1 MSNFIG
7 RPPFSNSLWVGIETM
22 QFHIAQ
28 TKIFL
33 RTPSFPIQGVPMN
46 NLAPMKNCPGGVQG
60 NLNWMPGYFNI
71 QVKVQNY
78 CKVYTSQWNFGRAY
92 YSCTLNYLSSNL
104 LCSLFL
110 HIYYSQVFSFHMDN
124 VLLSLFPILCPLFA
138 AFHLARSGYIDC
150 ILPKHYCSALAEFFL
165 THKSVI
171 VHKIILHMGIFRNH
185 IF

>member
-60 NLNWMPGYFNI
+60 NLNWMPGYYKFTTRSDAYLFSSDHH
-71 QVKVQNY
+71 KRHSFY
-78 CKVYTSQWNFGRAY
+78 CKV
-92 YSCTLNYLSSNL
+92 TLIDLTPPFTTRLLNTIRCISASASNL
-104 LCSLFL
+104 VHVIIKYILASLK
-110 HIYYSQVFSFHMDN
+110 
-124 VLLSLFPILCPLFA
+124 
-138 AFHLARSGYIDC
+138 RS
-150 ILPKHYCSALAEFFL
+150 
-165 THKSVI
+165 
-171 VHKIILHMGIFRNH
+171 
-185 IF
+185 

>member
-60 NLNWMPGYFNI
+60 NLNWMPRYPLLTQQSDSEI
-71 QVKVQNY
+71 LKVDCFLQN
-78 CKVYTSQWNFGRAY
+78 R
-92 YSCTLNYLSSNL
+92 L
-104 LCSLFL
+104 
-110 HIYYSQVFSFHMDN
+110 
-124 VLLSLFPILCPLFA
+124 
-138 AFHLARSGYIDC
+138 
-150 ILPKHYCSALAEFFL
+150 
-165 THKSVI
+165 
-171 VHKIILHMGIFRNH
+171 
-185 IF
+185 

>member
-60 NLNWMPGYFNI
+60 NLNWMPGYCI
-71 QVKVQNY
+71 
-78 CKVYTSQWNFGRAY
+78 
-92 YSCTLNYLSSNL
+92 
-104 LCSLFL
+104 
-110 HIYYSQVFSFHMDN
+110 
-124 VLLSLFPILCPLFA
+124 LSLFPNSFNMSTHVRSSISEGLKEGKIYIFSILVL
-138 AFHLARSGYIDC
+138 
-150 ILPKHYCSALAEFFL
+150 
-165 THKSVI
+165 
-171 VHKIILHMGIFRNH
+171 IFT
-185 IF
+185 